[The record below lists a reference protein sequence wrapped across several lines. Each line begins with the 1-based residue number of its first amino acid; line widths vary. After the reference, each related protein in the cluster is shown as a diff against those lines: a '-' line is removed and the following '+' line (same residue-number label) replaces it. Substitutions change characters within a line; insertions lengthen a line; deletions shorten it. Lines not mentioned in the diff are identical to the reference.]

1 MELTTIKK
9 LNIPQFKHDVKA
21 AINFFN
27 DYGFHIEDNVLSEFE
42 CKEAIDQSF
51 FSAKL

>member
-21 AINFFN
+21 AIIFLMIMVF
-27 DYGFHIEDNVLSEFE
+27 I
-42 CKEAIDQSF
+42 
-51 FSAKL
+51 